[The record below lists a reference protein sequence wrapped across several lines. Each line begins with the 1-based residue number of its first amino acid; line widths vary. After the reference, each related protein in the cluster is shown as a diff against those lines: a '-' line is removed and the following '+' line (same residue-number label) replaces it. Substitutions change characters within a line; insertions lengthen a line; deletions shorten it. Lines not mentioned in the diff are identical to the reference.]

1 MKKFLIALCILVM
14 LLPTFCFAAPS
25 PTVKSKITSFPELMF
40 VFAEKTDEWKDIL
53 PRLKTIDT
61 INYILLEALKVDI
74 DKPYQKVE
82 WTLSKPITSEDE
94 PFILI
99 IDSEAIVKQ
108 EISTTSDGNVITDF
122 TDLETGIYYILF
134 YIRKGA

>member
-1 MKKFLIALCILVM
+1 MKKFLIILCILM
-14 LLPTFCFAAPS
+14 LCVGTAFSAPS
-25 PTVKSKITSFPELMF
+25 PTLSGKIGTHELSY
-40 VFAEKTDEWKDIL
+40 VFADELPEWKDIVA
-53 PRLKTIDT
+53 RLEDVKSETEGFV
-61 INYILLEALKVDI
+61 LLEALKVTL
-74 DKPYQKVE
+74 DKPYSTVK
-82 WTLSKPITSEDE
+82 WTLSKKVTSEDE

-108 EISTTSDGNVITDF
+108 EISVTDEGDVITDF